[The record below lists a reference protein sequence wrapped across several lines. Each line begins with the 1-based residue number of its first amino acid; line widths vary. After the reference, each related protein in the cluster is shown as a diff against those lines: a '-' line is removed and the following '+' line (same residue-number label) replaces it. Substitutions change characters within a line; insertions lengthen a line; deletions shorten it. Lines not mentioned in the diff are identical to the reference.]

1 MKIERIGA
9 NKIKVLI
16 NRDDVKTWN
25 VNLKN
30 FTDNTPEAQDLFW
43 FALKQAEQD
52 VDFNVGKAQLLVE
65 TAATANDGF
74 IMIISKL
81 ENESEV
87 AEVLLHAGKRI
98 RQTEMKLSRK
108 PKDTPLMRIFRFDD
122 FEILCSGISE
132 INELY
137 LGESRVYKYRDSFY
151 LELCPNDSFGF
162 FEIENI
168 LSEFAVTVKRPAIIK
183 GILNEHGTP
192 MIAADAVDIIMRNF
206 VR

>member
-1 MKIERIGA
+1 MKIERIGT

-25 VNLKN
+25 VSLKN

-74 IMIISKL
+74 VMIISKL

-98 RQTEMKLSRK
+98 KQTEMRLSRK
-108 PKDTPLMRIFRFDD
+108 PKDTPLMRIFRFAD

-137 LGESRVYKYRDSFY
+137 LGESRVYKYKDSFY
-151 LELCPNDSFGF
+151 LELCPHDSFGF

-168 LSEFAVTVKRPAIIK
+168 LSEFAAAVKRPAIIK
-183 GILNEHGTP
+183 GILNEHGIP
-192 MIAADAVDIIMRNF
+192 MIVSDAVDIIMRNF